1 MDENRI
7 PEFLCGYFNAG
18 NPGLTLVPETWREN
32 CASLWITG
40 GGAEKNYVDGS
51 RLMALP
57 FEIRIRCPGRTV
69 NDRLDAV
76 AFFTG
81 IGRIIDRGDADITV
95 TSGASKSA
103 IYENGEEEYRASYVL
118 RYYQSN

>member
-7 PEFLCGYFNAG
+7 PEFLCGYLNAG
-18 NPGLTLVPETWREN
+18 DPGVPLIPETWRED

-40 GGAEKNYVDGS
+40 GSTEKTYVDGS
-51 RLMALP
+51 GIEAVP
-57 FEIRIRCPGRTV
+57 FEIRIRCRGRTV

-81 IGRIIDRGDADITV
+81 ISEIIAAGQEDITV

-103 IYENGEEEYRASYVL
+103 VYENGEEEYRASYVL
-118 RYYQSN
+118 RYYKSN

>member
-18 NPGLTLVPETWREN
+18 GLGMIFVPETWRES

-40 GGAEKNYVDGS
+40 GGTEKTYVDGS
-51 RLMALP
+51 RIMAVP
-57 FEIRIRCPGRTV
+57 FEIRIRCDGRTIA
-69 NDRLDAV
+69 DRLEAV
-76 AFFTG
+76 SFFAAVS
-81 IGRIIDRGDADITV
+81 RYIDGGSADITV

-103 IYENGEEEYRASYVL
+103 VYDNGEEEYRGAYVL
-118 RYYQSN
+118 RYYQSK